1 MSNTKLS
8 KEAKRAWKDD
18 WNTLREDGALVFAFP
33 DLRVVVLFVPEFAGS
48 KMVNVA
54 VSVCSEDEQKFRKW
68 TGISRAMGRFYNR
81 EVIKIVRPAYPGMT
95 AEALAEI
102 ACGEY

>member
-8 KEAKRAWKDD
+8 EDAKREYKAEWFK
-18 WNTLREDGALVFAFP
+18 LSADGALVFAFP
-33 DLRVVVLFVPEFAGS
+33 NLRAVVLFVPEFKGS

-68 TGISRAMGRFYNR
+68 TGIARAMDRFYSG